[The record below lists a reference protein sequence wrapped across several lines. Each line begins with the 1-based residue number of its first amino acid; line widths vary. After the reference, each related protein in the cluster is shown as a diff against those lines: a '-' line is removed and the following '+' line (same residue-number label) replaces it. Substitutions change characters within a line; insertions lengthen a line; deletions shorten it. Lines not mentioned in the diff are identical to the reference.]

1 MKTKF
6 IADNGISK
14 EKRETFEVNG
24 LTSPDVIKILSK
36 DHISLLNL
44 NIGDSLRL
52 DIAIK
57 KMNEEKGDQTPNY
70 LQNRAPQRCTKC
82 CEYKLKASVT
92 REPSFVSSQN
102 TLSSGSQLEL
112 HDFNGGF
119 DKKKKG
125 KEFWLSISI
134 GKELQSYMLTAQ

>member
-70 LQNRAPQRCTKC
+70 LQKSSASTVYEMLRIQIESQR
-82 CEYKLKASVT
+82 YT
-92 REPSFVSSQN
+92 RTFIRVLP
-102 TLSSGSQLEL
+102 
-112 HDFNGGF
+112 
-119 DKKKKG
+119 KY
-125 KEFWLSISI
+125 SILRLPI
-134 GKELQSYMLTAQ
+134 GTS